1 MKIPQERPLRILVVE
16 DDDTDFFII
25 REHIKGIP
33 NQRFVVDQCA
43 RYKDALEIITAR
55 QYDLYF
61 IDYRLGAKTGLDLLR
76 SALLQGC
83 EEPLILLTGK
93 GNTLIDQEAMEI
105 GAADY
110 LLKSEISSENLE
122 RSIRYALSR
131 AAVLNELRASE
142 KKYRAVF
149 EHSRE
154 GIFIADGELHLQDLN
169 ESACGLFG
177 IPYDNLLRRNLFD
190 FIVDVDARE
199 EIRKRLREKGEV
211 NEFEVTVVD
220 ANGEVKHCL
229 LVLSSDTT
237 ASPTPIVHGIIHNIT
252 NLKKAERAM
261 IQAEKLAATWRL
273 ASTLAHE
280 VRNPLSTIQM
290 SVEQI
295 DTDSIND
302 EDKPLLEIISRNS
315 HRIDTLIT
323 QLLESSRPDEMVLE
337 SVDIRRVLD
346 ECLQTA
352 KDRAG
357 LKGIRMTVDAPA
369 HACLINGNTERLKL
383 AFLNILVNA
392 IEAVEPEKG
401 KIRVTIQKSRERFFI
416 EIEDNGCGIPKE
428 NIANLFDPYF
438 TSKRNGIG
446 LGLAA
451 TLNIIKAHAGEIE
464 VFSEPTRKT
473 SFRVILPQIT
483 DQAVLHLSGNPAI
496 NRKY

>member
-1 MKIPQERPLRILVVE
+1 MLTTDERPLHILVVE

-25 REHIKGIP
+25 CEYIKGIP
-33 NQRFVVDQCA
+33 NRRFVVDQCA
-43 RYKDALEIITAR
+43 RYQEALELIAAR
-55 QYDLYF
+55 KYDLYF

-93 GNTLIDQEAMEI
+93 GNTVIDQEAMGI

-131 AAVLNELRASE
+131 TAVLKALRASE

-154 GIFIADGELHLQDLN
+154 GIFITDANLRLLDLN
-169 ESACGLFG
+169 ESACALFG
-177 IPYDNLLRRNLFD
+177 IPYDNLLQRNLFD
-190 FIVDVDARE
+190 FIPDENVRDRITNGLHD
-199 EIRKRLREKGEV
+199 KGEV
-211 NEFEVTVVD
+211 NELEVRVID
-220 ANGEVKHCL
+220 ASGEVKICL
-229 LVLSSDTT
+229 IALSCDNTSSSTPVL
-237 ASPTPIVHGIIHNIT
+237 HGIVHNIT
-252 NLKKAERAM
+252 NLKKAERALV
-261 IQAEKLAATWRL
+261 QAEKLAATWRL

-295 DTDSIND
+295 DTDNINE

-323 QLLESSRPDEMVLE
+323 QLLESSRPDEMILE
-337 SVDIRRVLD
+337 AVDVRQLLED
-346 ECLQTA
+346 CLQTA

-357 LKGIRMTVDAPA
+357 LKGIHMGMEAPS
-369 HACLINGNTERLKL
+369 HACLVNGNTERLKL

-392 IEAVEPEKG
+392 IEAVEPG
-401 KIRVTIQKSRERFFI
+401 SGTIQVSIEKSEEHFVI
-416 EIEDNGCGIPKE
+416 DLVDNGCGIPEE

-451 TLNIIKAHAGEIE
+451 TLNIIKAHSGEID
-464 VFSEPTRKT
+464 VVSEPRRKT
-473 SFRVILPQIT
+473 RFRILLPRISVET
-483 DQAVLHLSGNPAI
+483 TVGSSRNPAV